1 MARLAGQEPSSATDY
16 AAAAKRFVDMA
27 GTLSNGLA
35 GIGRWLRK
43 EAIAIWPVFVFFLI
57 GFLLLILLIKLAL
70 EQFSVEITVISNALI
85 GALLAAKAALVLD
98 ETPLGRSL
106 DHYRRIVAVGAKV
119 LFYGFTSLL
128 LLCLE
133 RFLEELHKDHHFAA
147 AFQYEVEHTTRY
159 WILVWVLG
167 ISIVFALYFVSV
179 EINERMGEGE
189 LWRLFF
195 ESPKTAHDSAEPQTS
210 KRTSV

>member
-1 MARLAGQEPSSATDY
+1 MELRGCSQ
-16 AAAAKRFVDMA
+16 RFFDMA
-27 GTLSNGLA
+27 GALSNGLA

-43 EAIAIWPVFVFFLI
+43 EASAIWPVFVFFLI
-57 GFLLLILLIKLAL
+57 GFLLLVLLIKLAL
-70 EQFSVEITVISNALI
+70 AQFSVEITVISNAVI

-98 ETPLGRSL
+98 ESPLGRSL

-119 LFYGFTSLL
+119 LFYGFTCLL

-133 RFLEELHKDHHFAA
+133 RFLVELHKDHHFAA

-159 WILVWVLG
+159 WILMWVLG
-167 ISIVFALYFVSV
+167 LSIVFALYFACV

-195 ESPKTAHDSAEPQTS
+195 ESPKTAHDSGRASNIKADQRRS
-210 KRTSV
+210 